1 MTPEA
6 KAEANNV
13 TRLSE
18 TVVSFT
24 CGDVPYY
31 LDWSLE
37 PLTILYT
44 AFKLNDSVDLDKA
57 REVARDLSSEY
68 DTLSIRIKDDRDMA
82 VCCSTI
88 VPDMKSLWAV
98 TPYLLEIVRNALDLF
113 MNAYEKAISGQ
124 ESN

>member
-1 MTPEA
+1 MM
-6 KAEANNV
+6 
-13 TRLSE
+13 RLSE

-57 REVARDLSSEY
+57 REVARNLSSEY
-68 DTLSIRIKDDRDMA
+68 DTLLIRIKDDREMA

-98 TPYLLEIVRNALDLF
+98 TPFLLEIVRNALDLF
-113 MNAYEKAISGQ
+113 MTTYERDGETKA

>member
-1 MTPEA
+1 M
-6 KAEANNV
+6 K
-13 TRLSE
+13 RLNE

-57 REVARDLSSEY
+57 REVARNLSSEY
-68 DTLSIRIKDDRDMA
+68 DTLSIRIKDDREMA

-88 VPDMKSLWAV
+88 IPDMKSLWAV